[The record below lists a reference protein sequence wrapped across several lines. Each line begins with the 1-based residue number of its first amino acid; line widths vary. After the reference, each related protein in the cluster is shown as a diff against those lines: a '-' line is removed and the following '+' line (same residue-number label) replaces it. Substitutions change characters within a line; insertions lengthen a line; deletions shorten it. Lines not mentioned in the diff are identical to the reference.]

1 MNVGL
6 IPISAKPYHAGHH
19 ALVEVAAHEN
29 GTVYLYVSVSD
40 RKRKGEFPILGKD
53 MKRVWTEEIEKILPD
68 NVKVIYGGSP
78 VRHVYEFLEDFEAS
92 YITSPSH
99 GKTCTVYSDPQDT
112 TLNYSMENRVAYF
125 PEAYSAGAIRF
136 AAEEEP
142 ERFTRGKGTP
152 NISGTAMRKALQE
165 GDSETFAQGLPTGLN
180 AENVFGILC
189 PDQTA
194 LRNYIQAIISG

>member
-1 MNVGL
+1 MNIGL

-19 ALVEVAAHEN
+19 ALVEAASQEN
-29 GTVYLYVSVSD
+29 GVVYLYVSVSD

-78 VRHVYEFLEDFEAS
+78 VRHVYEFLESFEAD
-92 YITSPSH
+92 YAIH
-99 GKTCTVYSDPQDT
+99 AHRGKTCTVYSDPQDT
-112 TLNYSMENRVAYF
+112 TLNYSTENRVTYF

-152 NISGTAMRKALQE
+152 DISGTAMRKALQE
-165 GDSETFAQGLPTGLN
+165 GDSETFAHGLPTGLN
-180 AENVFGILC
+180 AENVFDILC
-189 PDQTA
+189 PDQSA
-194 LRNYIQAIISG
+194 LRHYIQAIISG